1 MLSPRT
7 LARTATWTAYVAW
20 RSLREARIAY
30 RDPEALHALQSARIQ
45 GMVRHAWA
53 HVPFYRPW
61 LSAAGA
67 EPGDIRTAADLRKL
81 PVIDKQE
88 PIREPHLFVDPRWE
102 RRDGIT
108 LESSGTGGTRRAFR
122 WNAHALIDAFAS
134 GRRQRLALAPLVGRE
149 AGYKEAVV
157 FREGNSGSRLRA
169 FWEARIHTPR
179 TIDLRRIRVSPALAF
194 DEILARLND
203 FKPDVIRGI
212 GSHLG
217 ALLRYA
223 VERDRPWH
231 RPRAIT
237 YGADAM
243 PDADRRFIERELGV
257 PVVSVYQAVEALRI
271 GFQCER
277 REGFHLHADELDV
290 RVVDASDRDVA
301 PGERGM
307 LVLSNLTNRA
317 TVLLNYRLGDM
328 VTLAKGPCP
337 CGRTLPLIES
347 IDGRLT
353 DLVVRP
359 GGESVHA
366 LAFQTALQDVPGLVY
381 VQVVQDAMDDFRV
394 RVVWAHGRPHADA
407 EIVAV
412 MRSVFG
418 PAVRVR
424 VEPVDRIEMEE
435 SGKVRTVIS
444 HVRREGGGA

>member
-7 LARTATWTAYVAW
+7 LAWTAYVAW
-20 RSLREARIAY
+20 RSLGEARIAY
-30 RDPEALHALQSARIQ
+30 RDPEQLHALQSARLRAI
-45 GMVRHAWA
+45 VRHAWA

-67 EPGDIRTAADLRKL
+67 EPGDIRTAADLRTL

-88 PIREPHLFVDPRWE
+88 PIREPHRFVDPRAE
-102 RRDGIT
+102 RRDGVT
-108 LESSGTGGTRRAFR
+108 MVSSGTAGRRHEYR
-122 WNAHALIDAFAS
+122 WNAHALIDVFAS

-149 AGYKEAVV
+149 AGYKEAVL
-157 FREGNSGSRLRA
+157 FREGNSGTQLRA

-179 TIDLRRIRVSPALAF
+179 TIDLRRIRLSPALSF
-194 DEILARLND
+194 DEILSRLND

-212 GSHLG
+212 GSHVG
-217 ALLRYA
+217 ALLRYV
-223 VERDRPWH
+223 VERDRPFH
-231 RPRAIT
+231 KPRAIT

-257 PVVSVYQAVEALRI
+257 PVMSVYQAVEALRI

-277 REGFHLHADELDV
+277 REGFHLHVDELDV
-290 RVVDASDRDVA
+290 RVVDPSGRDVA
-301 PGERGM
+301 PGERGA

-328 VTLAKGPCP
+328 VTLARGPCP

-353 DLVVRP
+353 DLLLRQN
-359 GGESVHA
+359 GEAVHA

-381 VQVVQDAMDDFRV
+381 GQVVQEALDDFHV
-394 RVVWAHGRPHADA
+394 RVVWAHGQPHADA
-407 EIVAV
+407 GIVAV
-412 MRSVFG
+412 IRSVFG
-418 PAVRVR
+418 PRARVR
-424 VEPVDRIEMEE
+424 VEPVDRIAMEE

-444 HVRREGGGA
+444 HVRRDGGAA